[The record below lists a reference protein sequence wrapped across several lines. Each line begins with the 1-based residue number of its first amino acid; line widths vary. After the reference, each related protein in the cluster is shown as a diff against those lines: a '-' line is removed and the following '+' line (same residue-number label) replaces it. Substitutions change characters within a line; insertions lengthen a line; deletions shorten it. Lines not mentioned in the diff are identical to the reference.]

1 MTRRTRIKICGI
13 TRTADAVAAATLG
26 ADAIGMVFWSRS
38 PRAVDL
44 DRGCAIA
51 LAVPAFVTRVA
62 LFVDPSA
69 AEVERVLAAVPVDLL
84 QFHGDE
90 DAAFCAKFG
99 RPYLKALRV
108 SEDARR
114 SDLLEYA
121 ARFPDAQGLLLDT
134 MKPGAMPGGTGQTF
148 DWSRVPRNLG
158 RPLLLSGGLHQGN
171 VGEAIRALRP
181 WAVDVSTGVE
191 MLGDDGQPRRGVK
204 DPARISGF
212 IRGVRDADA

>member
-62 LFVDPSA
+62 LIVDPSA
-69 AEVERVLAAVPVDLL
+69 AEVDGVLAAVPVDLL

-90 DAAFCAKFG
+90 DAAFCAGFG

-108 SEDARR
+108 PDDARR
-114 SDLLEYA
+114 NDL
-121 ARFPDAQGLLLDT
+121 
-134 MKPGAMPGGTGQTF
+134 
-148 DWSRVPRNLG
+148 
-158 RPLLLSGGLHQGN
+158 
-171 VGEAIRALRP
+171 
-181 WAVDVSTGVE
+181 
-191 MLGDDGQPRRGVK
+191 
-204 DPARISGF
+204 
-212 IRGVRDADA
+212 